1 MCWVEAVVDSVVD
14 NVDQKTTW
22 LVART
27 VVAVVIETEISKDEM
42 LLSINCLA
50 VKVGWILF
58 RLLNIFPTLAVNSV
72 SLQLMALR

>member
-1 MCWVEAVVDSVVD
+1 MVDD
-14 NVDQKTTW
+14 TGT
-22 LVART
+22 
-27 VVAVVIETEISKDEM
+27 VIETEISKDES

-58 RLLNIFPTLAVNSV
+58 RLLNIFPILVVNSV